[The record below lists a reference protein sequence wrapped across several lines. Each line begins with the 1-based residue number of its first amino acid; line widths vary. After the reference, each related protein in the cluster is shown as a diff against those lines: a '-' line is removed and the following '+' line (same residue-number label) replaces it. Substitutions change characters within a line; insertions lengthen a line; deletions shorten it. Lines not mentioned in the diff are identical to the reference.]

1 MRFGMR
7 ICNLKIGHDDL
18 TNGKLAT
25 QKNGGEKNSKSHD
38 AKSLLFF
45 NAQPC
50 HKKAW
55 AEITNKN
62 NPINSKSQ

>member
-1 MRFGMR
+1 
-7 ICNLKIGHDDL
+7 
-18 TNGKLAT
+18 LAT